1 MVEILFAM
9 IILAVGMVALSSLAA
24 QTMTGTAQSRF
35 MGLSATLV
43 SEKLEDLNRWPTWD
57 PHVCVASGTTAGSL
71 TADVQAASVTCN
83 SITDTVDYYDDVE
96 ISDSTGAICETVSSI
111 SGGAQLYTTTC
122 HQSNGLIATTTSTTA
137 NTADI
142 GAVAFHRRWTIE
154 MDQPITRPQTHDCRG
169 DSRERI
175 HAATRKLSAEPGA
188 AMKGRGRANSHSW
201 LHAAGVNDRDGHICG
216 DRRRRSGAV
225 CATPTS
231 FHAAAEPRG
240 IEHFHTQRRG
250 ANAARRCK
258 CGERLLH
265 RREHSRLARGRS
277 PS

>member
-1 MVEILFAM
+1 MEISQSHHHSETGQRGFTMVEVLFAM
-9 IILAVGMVALSSLAA
+9 IILAVGMIALSSLAA

-35 MGLSATLV
+35 MGLSASLV

-83 SITDTVDYYDDVE
+83 AITDTVDYYDDVE

-111 SGGAQLYTTTC
+111 SGGAPLYTTTC

-154 MDQPITRPQTHDCRG
+154 MDQPISGLKRMTVKATLENGFMQPPVSFQLSLVRP
-169 DSRERI
+169 
-175 HAATRKLSAEPGA
+175 
-188 AMKGRGRANSHSW
+188 
-201 LHAAGVNDRDGHICG
+201 
-216 DRRRRSGAV
+216 
-225 CATPTS
+225 
-231 FHAAAEPRG
+231 
-240 IEHFHTQRRG
+240 
-250 ANAARRCK
+250 
-258 CGERLLH
+258 
-265 RREHSRLARGRS
+265 
-277 PS
+277 